1 MATTEQSE
9 GKSTE
14 SLLETVQS
22 LMKKSGGLKLGMM
35 GAGLQSL
42 TRNLNSEDV
51 WNDRTK
57 AAAHKSIYGEE
68 FPTMSTEDEEMHIG
82 DDNSVIHQYLPAPQQ
97 SSVIGSLAKL
107 AIGAGLITTGIGV
120 PAGGYMIW
128 DALKNR
134 PTPTAPADPTIDTDT
149 QYSIGL
155 DP

>member
-9 GKSTE
+9 GKSTD
-14 SLLETVQS
+14 SLLGTFQDLMKKAAGLRLATQAMTVQS
-22 LMKKSGGLKLGMM
+22 LG
-35 GAGLQSL
+35 
-42 TRNLNSEDV
+42 RNLLSEDQWV
-51 WNDRTK
+51 DRTK

-82 DDNSVIHQYLPAPQQ
+82 DDNSVIHQYLQPQQ
-97 SSVIGSLAKL
+97 QGSVIGSLAKL